1 MLYIFLSAK
10 ITACAGSIAK
20 CNTWDSRKED
30 AILSGYAEKRI
41 CSPVFV

>member
-1 MLYIFLSAK
+1 MSPVLDFVN
-10 ITACAGSIAK
+10 AGSITK
-20 CNTWDSRKED
+20 CNTWDSRKGN